1 MAATNREEDTMT
13 ATPNITKRSTMQE
26 VIEAY
31 PSAQRALFRHY
42 HIGGCRSCGY
52 EPGELLEEVAQRHG
66 ITDLDAVLEFVAL
79 AEQIDRRIQI
89 TPQEVAASLRS
100 DRPPRLVDV
109 RNSYEW
115 ETARIPGATLMT
127 EALADALVHL
137 PKDTFIV
144 FYCHTGQRSLDA
156 ATYFAGHGFENV
168 RSMTGGIDLWS
179 RAVDGSVPRYEI
191 ARDLPPG
198 MLRIRPLR
206 AAVSRTLDC
215 EA

>member
-1 MAATNREEDTMT
+1 
-13 ATPNITKRSTMQE
+13 
-26 VIEAY
+26 
-31 PSAQRALFRHY
+31 
-42 HIGGCRSCGY
+42 
-52 EPGELLEEVAQRHG
+52 
-66 ITDLDAVLEFVAL
+66 
-79 AEQIDRRIQI
+79 
-89 TPQEVAASLRS
+89 
-100 DRPPRLVDV
+100 
-109 RNSYEW
+109 
-115 ETARIPGATLMT
+115 MT
-127 EALADALVHL
+127 EALADALMHL

-191 ARDLPPG
+191 ARDLPPR

-215 EA
+215 GD